1 MAMHSGTIWRE
12 PFMSRRFT
20 IVGMLLSLVLVLAA
34 CGETNGDGDG
44 DGDGDGSP
52 AASAG
57 ADASAGTG
65 GGELE
70 DTLTVLCTPQEDW
83 CQVMVAAF
91 QEETGIETSYVRLSS
106 GEAVA
111 RLSAGASDPEFSVWW
126 GGPADGF
133 VAANEEGLIEPYDSP
148 NAAAIADEQKGPD
161 GIWTGVYVGA
171 LGFCSNTQVLGDLG
185 VDVPDS
191 WDDLLDPALE
201 GQVAMAHPAS
211 SGTAYTA
218 FYTQVLRLGGEDEA
232 MEYMQELHPN
242 ILQYTS
248 SGAAP
253 AEMAGRGEVAV
264 SVVFSH
270 DCVRN
275 IDAGFSDLEVSFPS
289 EGTGYEI
296 GGVALI
302 ANAPEPNA
310 AKAWIDWSLT
320 AEAQELGAAEAASF
334 QLPTHPDAAVDER
347 SVDLASV
354 ELVEYDFDAAGLA
367 RADLTARF
375 EDEVATAP
383 AD

>member
-1 MAMHSGTIWRE
+1 
-12 PFMSRRFT
+12 MSRR
-20 IVGMLLSLVLVLAA
+20 IRAAGVVLSLTMVLAA
-34 CGETNGDGDG
+34 CAATDT
-44 DGDGDGSP
+44 GSSEGAP
-52 AASAG
+52 QEGSEGAA
-57 ADASAGTG
+57 ASAGTG
-65 GGELE
+65 NGETE

-83 CQVMVAAF
+83 CQVMVEAF

-106 GEAVA
+106 GEALA
-111 RLSAGASDPEFSVWW
+111 RLRASADAPEFSVWW

-148 NAAAIADEQKGPD
+148 NAEAISAEQKSEEP

-171 LGFCSNTQVLGDLG
+171 LGFCSNSVRLEELG
-185 VDVPDS
+185 VDVPTS
-191 WDDLLDPALE
+191 WDDLTDPALQGE
-201 GQVAMAHPAS
+201 VAMAHPAS

-275 IDAGFSDLEVSFPS
+275 IDAGFTDLEVSFPE

-320 AEAQELGAAEAASF
+320 PEVQELGATEAASF

-347 SVDLASV
+347 SVNLEEV
-354 ELVEYDFDAAGLA
+354 ELIEYDFQAAGEA
-367 RADLTARF
+367 RDALTARF

-383 AD
+383 AE

>member
-12 PFMSRRFT
+12 PLMSRRFT

-34 CGETNGDGDG
+34 CANGDGDG
-44 DGDGDGSP
+44 DGDASAG
-52 AASAG
+52 ASAG

-83 CQVMVAAF
+83 CQAMVAAF

-133 VAANEEGLIEPYDSP
+133 VAANEEGLIEAYDSP

-161 GIWTGVYVGA
+161 GVWTGVYVGA

-320 AEAQELGAAEAASF
+320 AEAQEIGAAEAASF

-347 SVDLASV
+347 SVDLGSV

>member
-1 MAMHSGTIWRE
+1 
-12 PFMSRRFT
+12 MSRRIRGIGSF
-20 IVGMLLSLVLVLAA
+20 MSMALLLAA
-34 CGETNGDGDG
+34 CTG
-44 DGDGDGSP
+44 GDGSP
-52 AASAG
+52 GTSAEESAAASQG
-57 ADASAGTG
+57 A

-70 DTLTVLCTPQEDW
+70 DTLTVLCTPQEEW

-91 QEETGIETSYVRLSS
+91 EEETGVDTNYVRLSS
-106 GEAVA
+106 GEALA
-111 RLSAGASDPEFSVWW
+111 RLQAGAEAPEFSVWW

-133 VAANEEGLIEPYDSP
+133 VAANAEGLLEAYDSP
-148 NAAAIADEQKGPD
+148 NAAPIAAENKSTEPGV
-161 GIWTGVYVGA
+161 WTGVYVGA
-171 LGFCSNTQVLGDLG
+171 LGFCSNTAVLEDLG
-185 VDVPDS
+185 VDAPTS

-201 GQVAMAHPAS
+201 GQVAIAHPAS

-218 FYTQVLRLGGEDEA
+218 LYTQVLRLGGEDEA
-232 MEYMQELHPN
+232 IAYVQDLHQN

-275 IDAGFSDLEVSFPS
+275 IDAGFTDLETTFPE

-320 AEAQELGAAEAASF
+320 AEVQELGATEAASF
-334 QLPTHPDAAVDER
+334 QLPTNPDAAVDER
-347 SVDLASV
+347 SVNLEEV
-354 ELVEYDFDAAGLA
+354 TLIEYDFQAAGEA
-367 RADLTARF
+367 RESLTARF

-383 AD
+383 AE

>member
-1 MAMHSGTIWRE
+1 
-12 PFMSRRFT
+12 MSRRIRGIGSFMS
-20 IVGMLLSLVLVLAA
+20 IALLLAA
-34 CGETNGDGDG
+34 CSGG
-44 DGDGDGSP
+44 
-52 AASAG
+52 
-57 ADASAGTG
+57 G
-65 GGELE
+65 GGESASQEPAGSASASNGGSGGQTGDLE

-91 QEETGIETSYVRLSS
+91 EEKTGVDTNYVRLSS
-106 GEAVA
+106 GEALA
-111 RLSAGASDPEFSVWW
+111 RLRASADAPEFSVWW

-133 VAANEEGLIEPYDSP
+133 VAANEEGLLETYESP
-148 NAAAIADEQKGPD
+148 NADAISAEQKSSEPGV
-161 GIWTGVYVGA
+161 WTGVYVGA
-171 LGFCSNTQVLGDLG
+171 LGFCSNTAVLEDLG
-185 VDVPDS
+185 VDVPTS
-191 WDDLLDPALE
+191 WDDLLDPKLQ

-218 FYTQVLRLGGEDEA
+218 LFTQVLRLGGEDEA
-232 MEYMQELHPN
+232 IAYMQDLHNN

-264 SVVFSH
+264 SIVFSH

-275 IDAGFSDLEVSFPS
+275 IDAGFEDLEVSFPE

-334 QLPTHPDAAVDER
+334 QLPTNPDAKVDER
-347 SVDLASV
+347 SVNLSEV
-354 ELVEYDFDAAGLA
+354 NLVDYDFQAAGEA
-367 RADLTARF
+367 RDELTARF
-375 EDEVATAP
+375 EDEVAAKP
-383 AD
+383 AE

>member
-1 MAMHSGTIWRE
+1 MRAVGTFLSI
-12 PFMSRRFT
+12 
-20 IVGMLLSLVLVLAA
+20 GLLLAA
-34 CGETNGDGDG
+34 CTNGGD
-44 DGDGDGSP
+44 DGSP
-52 AASAG
+52 GASEAEESAAASQ
-57 ADASAGTG
+57 SAGTA
-65 GGELE
+65 ELE

-91 QEETGIETSYVRLSS
+91 EEETGVDTNYVRLSS
-106 GEAVA
+106 GEALA
-111 RLSAGASDPEFSVWW
+111 RLQAGAEAPEFSVWW

-133 VAANEEGLIEPYDSP
+133 VAANAEGLIEAYDSP
-148 NAAAIADEQKGPD
+148 NAEAIAAEQKSTEPGV
-161 GIWTGVYVGA
+161 WTGVYVGA
-171 LGFCSNTQVLGDLG
+171 LGFCSNTTVLEDLG
-185 VDVPDS
+185 VDVPTS
-191 WDDLLDPALE
+191 WDDLLDPALQ

-232 MEYMQELHPN
+232 MAFMSDLHPN

-275 IDAGFSDLEVSFPS
+275 IDAGFADLEVSFPE

-320 AEAQELGAAEAASF
+320 AEVQELGAAEAASF
-334 QLPTHPDAAVDER
+334 QLPTNPDAAVDER
-347 SVDLASV
+347 SVNLSEV
-354 ELVEYDFDAAGLA
+354 NLVEYDFQAAGEA
-367 RADLTARF
+367 RDELTARF
-375 EDEVATAP
+375 EDEVAAAP
-383 AD
+383 AE

>member
-1 MAMHSGTIWRE
+1 MVRHFSAGGA
-12 PFMSRRFT
+12 
-20 IVGMLLSLVLVLAA
+20 VLSLIFVLAA
-34 CGETNGDGDG
+34 CGEDPGD
-44 DGDGDGSP
+44 SP
-52 AASAG
+52 GASGNADPSAG
-57 ADASAGTG
+57 VSAGTG
-65 GGELE
+65 GGDLE

-91 QEETGIETSYVRLSS
+91 QEETGIETSYIRLSS
-106 GEAVA
+106 GEALA
-111 RLSAGASDPEFSVWW
+111 RLRASADAPEFSVWW

-133 VAANEEGLIEPYDSP
+133 VAANEEELIEVYDSP
-148 NAAAIADEQKGPD
+148 NAEAIAAEQKSDEAGV
-161 GIWTGVYVGA
+161 WTGVYVGA
-171 LGFCSNTQVLGDLG
+171 LGFCSNTARLEELG
-185 VDVPDS
+185 VDVPTS
-191 WDDLLDPALE
+191 WEALTDPALQGE
-201 GQVAMAHPAS
+201 VAMAHPAS

-218 FYTQVLRLGGEDEA
+218 FYTQVTRLGGEDEA

-275 IDAGFSDLEVSFPS
+275 VDAGFSDLEVSFPD

-320 AEAQELGAAEAASF
+320 AEVQELGAAEAASF
-334 QLPTHPDAAVDER
+334 QLSTHPDAAVDER
-347 SVDLASV
+347 SVNLEEV
-354 ELVEYDFDAAGLA
+354 ELIEYDFQAAGEA
-367 RADLTARF
+367 RDALTARF

-383 AD
+383 VD

>member
-1 MAMHSGTIWRE
+1 
-12 PFMSRRFT
+12 MSRRSGA
-20 IVGMLLSLVLVLAA
+20 IGSLLPLILILAA
-34 CGETNGDGDG
+34 CTGDTTDESPGASNGGVGE
-44 DGDGDGSP
+44 
-52 AASAG
+52 A
-57 ADASAGTG
+57 
-65 GGELE
+65 ELE

-83 CQVMVAAF
+83 CQAMVAAF
-91 QEETGIETSYVRLSS
+91 QEDTGVTTSYVRLSS
-106 GEAVA
+106 GEALA
-111 RLSAGASDPEFSVWW
+111 RLRAGAEAAEFSVWW

-133 VAANEEGLIEPYDSP
+133 VAANEEGLLEAYDSP
-148 NAAAIADEQKGPD
+148 NADVVADDQKGAD

-171 LGFCSNTQVLGDLG
+171 LGFCSNTVVLEELGLDL
-185 VDVPDS
+185 PES

-218 FYTQVLRLGGEDEA
+218 MYTQVLRLGGEDEA
-232 MEYMQELHPN
+232 MAYMQELHPN
-242 ILQYTS
+242 MLQYTS

-253 AEMAGRGEVAV
+253 AEMAGRGEIAV
-264 SVVFSH
+264 SIVFSH

-275 IDAGFSDLEVSFPS
+275 IDAGFEDLAVSFPS
-289 EGTGYEI
+289 DATGYEI

-320 AEAQELGAAEAASF
+320 AEAQEIGAAEAASF
-334 QLPTHPDAAVDER
+334 QLPTNPDAAVSER
-347 SVDLASV
+347 SVNLDEV
-354 ELVEYDFDAAGLA
+354 TLVEYDFQAAGEA

>member
-1 MAMHSGTIWRE
+1 MY
-12 PFMSRRFT
+12 RRIGAVSLT
-20 IVGMLLSLVLVLAA
+20 LSLALVLAA
-34 CGETNGDGDG
+34 CGGGS
-44 DGDGDGSP
+44 GSP

-57 ADASAGTG
+57 GGSQDAVG
-65 GGELE
+65 GDLE

-91 QEETGIETSYVRLSS
+91 EEETGVDTDYVRLSS
-106 GEAVA
+106 GEALA
-111 RLSAGASDPEFSVWW
+111 RLSASAESPEFSVWW

-133 VAANEEGLIEPYDSP
+133 VAANADGLLEPYDSP
-148 NAAAIADEQKGPD
+148 NAAAIADEQKGAD
-161 GIWTGVYVGA
+161 GVWTGVYVGA
-171 LGFCSNTQVLGDLG
+171 LGFCSNSARLEELG
-185 VDVPDS
+185 VDVPTS

-201 GQVAMAHPAS
+201 GEVAMAHPAS

-232 MEYMQELHPN
+232 MEFMQSLHPN

-275 IDAGFSDLEVSFPS
+275 IDAGFTDLEVSFPE

-310 AKAWIDWSLT
+310 AKAWIDWALT
-320 AEAQELGAAEAASF
+320 AEVQELGAAEAASF
-334 QLPTHPDAAVDER
+334 QLPTNPDAAVDER
-347 SVDLASV
+347 SVNLDEV
-354 ELVEYDFDAAGLA
+354 ELIEYDFQAAGEA
-367 RADLTARF
+367 RDALTARF
-375 EDEVATAP
+375 EDEVAAAP